1 MRFSLKSAYF
11 DLNYNARS
19 AILCYAF
26 SGRHEK
32 TFFKS
37 TWVFTHFDSEGAVIK
52 HSYAFAFCF
61 FFLLIKGTKTGDSDA
76 ADIVE
81 CLTDGDYVTLK
92 LRARTGNGDERKA
105 WQKNKMKTH
114 MKVVPPKIRK
124 PCPYST
130 AQ

>member
-1 MRFSLKSAYF
+1 MLAAQSFATRSVAGMKRHF
-11 DLNYNARS
+11 LNQLGYLLTLTVKVRLSNIVMHLLS
-19 AILCYAF
+19 
-26 SGRHEK
+26 
-32 TFFKS
+32 
-37 TWVFTHFDSEGAVIK
+37 V
-52 HSYAFAFCF
+52 F

-114 MKVVPPKIRK
+114 MKVLPPKIRK